1 MSETRRWVAVVD
13 QTDVDLFWVGAGQKL
28 AALSMLVYFVAAALA
43 QHWGETSMSLY
54 LAIWGMVMGVFAVW
68 LVGKGLDFPLWS
80 RALAVLCLF
89 IPLANFVILLSMSVR
104 ATSALRQAGYDVGLF
119 GAR

>member
-1 MSETRRWVAVVD
+1 MSETRRWVAVAD
-13 QTDVDLFWVGAGQKL
+13 DRDVDVFRVGAGQKL
-28 AALSMLVYFVAAALA
+28 AALSMFVYFVAAALA
-43 QHWGETSMSLY
+43 QHWGELNVSLY

-80 RALAVLCLF
+80 RVLALLCLF

-104 ATSALRQAGYDVGLF
+104 ATSALRQAGFDVGLF